1 MRQKGV
7 VCDFSLD
14 KLSVADV
21 ENGTEDLIQRIK
33 TEYDKVASLKQED
46 VTFENCIQVNLMTT
60 VGIPIKMLDPNT
72 KLVWLANCPNMSDH

>member
-46 VTFENCIQVNLMTT
+46 VTFENCIQVNLTTT
-60 VGIPIKMLDPNT
+60 VGIPIKGRRDLP
-72 KLVWLANCPNMSDH
+72 VR